1 MYHKLSEVIK
11 MINETRTQYDVVVSN
26 TRSAIKANNTSEAKW
41 VDCAVSVSEYF
52 QTEAKLDECKAQ
64 FCADTIIPEIN
75 KKHGLAL
82 AVELPR
88 MNSKAYKELASRD
101 ASYSDKWELANQAKK
116 DARSTIE
123 TYYKRVV
130 KYAFPKEKTESA
142 KRDFVAKLS
151 KLIEDGGK
159 IKECNFDL
167 VTTLQFLVQAEKVAK
182 TPIM

>member
-1 MYHKLSEVIK
+1 MYHKLESECI
-11 MINETRTQYDVVVSN
+11 MINESRTQYDVVVSN
-26 TRSAIKANNTSEAKW
+26 TRSAIKSDKTSNTKW
-41 VDCAVSVSEYF
+41 LDCAESVAEYF

-64 FCADTIIPEIN
+64 FCADTIIPEID
-75 KKHGLAL
+75 KKYGLAL

-88 MNSKAYKELASRD
+88 MNSKAYKEVCSRD
-101 ASYSDKWELANQAKK
+101 ASYAEKWEIANQAKK

-130 KYAFPKEKTESA
+130 KYAFPKEKTESG
-142 KRDFVAKLS
+142 KKDFIARLS

-167 VTTLQFLVQAEKVAK
+167 VKTLQFLVQAETVAK

>member
-1 MYHKLSEVIK
+1 
-11 MINETRTQYDVVVSN
+11 MINENRTQYDVVVST

-75 KKHGLAL
+75 KKHGIAL
-82 AVELPR
+82 AVDLPR
-88 MNSKAYKELASRD
+88 MNSKAYKEVCSRD
-101 ASYSDKWELANQAKK
+101 ASYPEKWELANQAKK

-123 TYYKRVV
+123 TCYKRIV

-167 VTTLQFLVQAEKVAK
+167 VATLQLLVQAEKVAK

>member
-1 MYHKLSEVIK
+1 
-11 MINETRTQYDVVVSN
+11 MINENRTQYDLVVSN

-88 MNSKAYKELASRD
+88 MNSKAYKELLSRD
-101 ASYSDKWELANQAKK
+101 ASYEDKWELANQAKK

-123 TYYKRVV
+123 TYYKRIV
-130 KYAFPKEKTESA
+130 KYAFPADKKDKVVKGFA
-142 KRDFVAKLS
+142 DKIKA
-151 KLIEDGGK
+151 LIADGGRLQNA
-159 IKECNFDL
+159 EFDL
-167 VTTLQFLVQAEKVAK
+167 VKVMGFLTQAYNATQK
-182 TPIM
+182 

>member
-1 MYHKLSEVIK
+1 
-11 MINETRTQYDVVVSN
+11 MINETRTQYDVVVTN
-26 TRSAIKANNTSEAKW
+26 TRNAIKADKTSNNKW
-41 VDCAVSVSEYF
+41 VDCAESIAEYF

-64 FCADTIIPEIN
+64 FCADTIIPEID

-88 MNSKAYKELASRD
+88 MNSKAYKELTSRD

>member
-1 MYHKLSEVIK
+1 
-11 MINETRTQYDVVVSN
+11 MINENQALYVPMVQSVRN
-26 TRSAIKANNTSEAKW
+26 AIKADKTSNTKW
-41 VDCAVSVSEYF
+41 VDCAESVAEYF
-52 QTEAKLDECKAQ
+52 KTEANLDECKAQ
-64 FCADTIIPEIN
+64 FCADTIIPEID

-88 MNSKAYKELASRD
+88 MNSKAYKELISRD

-130 KYAFPKEKTESA
+130 KYAFPKEKTESG
-142 KRDFVAKLS
+142 KKDFIARLS

-167 VTTLQFLVQAEKVAK
+167 VKTLQFLVQAEKVAK